1 MEGAKRRRFAADIAG
16 GSSRCRAV
24 RAVYEGELLLQCNA
38 PIRAGDHRIQ
48 DRMPTIRAISDR
60 LAGIF
65 NAPGLLPSL
74 PSR

>member
-1 MEGAKRRRFAADIAG
+1 LGDIAAHIPQYRH
-16 GSSRCRAV
+16 SVSAM
-24 RAVYEGELLLQCNA
+24 RAVYEGELLQCNA
-38 PIRAGDHRIQ
+38 PIRAADHRFQ
-48 DRMPTIRAISDR
+48 DRMPTIRAISVR